1 MGNTSDNKVQLS
13 AGMKRVIEKMRQ
25 GGILTKE
32 LAGEIWFLETFD
44 QKPERL
50 NWNTCYFMRR
60 RNLIEFAE
68 SVQELWGI
76 KHVYRLT
83 ELGKSIRLNK

>member
-1 MGNTSDNKVQLS
+1 MPNTSDKKVQLP

-32 LAGEIWFLETFD
+32 LAGEMWSLETFG

-50 NWNTCYFMRR
+50 NWRSCYFMRR
-60 RNLIEFAE
+60 RNLIEFSE
-68 SVQELWGI
+68 SVHELWGI